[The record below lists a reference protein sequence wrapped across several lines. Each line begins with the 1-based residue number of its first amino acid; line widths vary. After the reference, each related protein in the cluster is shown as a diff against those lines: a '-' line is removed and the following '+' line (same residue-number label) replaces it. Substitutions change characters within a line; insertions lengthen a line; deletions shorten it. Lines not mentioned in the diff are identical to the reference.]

1 MIGIDTNILIY
12 ARVASAPLH
21 AKALA
26 FLEHCAAIPE
36 VVLAELVLVEL
47 YLALRNPAILATP
60 P

>member
-1 MIGIDTNILIY
+1 M
-12 ARVASAPLH
+12 H
-21 AKALA
+21 AKAVA